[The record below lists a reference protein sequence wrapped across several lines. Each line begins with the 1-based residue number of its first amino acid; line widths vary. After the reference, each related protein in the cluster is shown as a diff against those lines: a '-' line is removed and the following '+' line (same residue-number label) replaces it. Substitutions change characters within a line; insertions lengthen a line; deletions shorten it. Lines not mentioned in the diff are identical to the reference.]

1 MRALFRSAFAAALSF
16 AAACAPAAA
25 ADFYAGKQITLI
37 VGAYSGGGYD
47 MLARLMTRHI
57 GKYIPGNPG
66 FVVQIMPAGN
76 SVAAMNHLANVAPRD
91 GTVIGLVQR
100 GMLHAKMNNSMGVQ
114 FDIAKLNWIG
124 NLNRETGA
132 TLAWANAPVQKASDL
147 FEKELIVG
155 GQTGV
160 DPEITPRLYNAL
172 IGTKFRII
180 SGYPGTPAIGLAM
193 EKGEVEGIGD
203 WSWSSLKLQ
212 RPEWLRDKTVN
223 VLMQGALENDPEL
236 HGVPNALDY
245 AKDPVSRKALELYF
259 TQKTVARPLV
269 APPDVPADRLAILRK
284 ALMALGDDKDFMED
298 AQRSRLDVALLP
310 GEAVEKV
317 ISMIATT
324 PPEAV
329 ARMFGAMAAP

>member
-1 MRALFRSAFAAALSF
+1 MFRKLFAAALAFSPASF
-16 AAACAPAAA
+16 PALG

-37 VGAYSGGGYD
+37 VGAYPGGGYD
-47 MLARLMTRHI
+47 LLARLMTRHI
-57 GKYIPGNPG
+57 SRHIPGAPSW
-66 FVVQIMPAGN
+66 VVQTMPAGN
-76 SVAAMNHLANVAPRD
+76 SVAATNHLATIAPRD
-91 GTVIGLVQR
+91 GSVIAMIQR

-124 NLNRETGA
+124 SLNRETGV
-132 TLAWANAPVQKASDL
+132 TLGWANAPVKTAKEL

-160 DPEITPRLYNAL
+160 DPELTPRIYNAL

-203 WSWSSLKLQ
+203 WSWSSLKVQ
-212 RPEWLRDKTVN
+212 HPEWLREKKVN
-223 VLMQGALENDPEL
+223 ILMQGALERDPEL
-236 HGVPNALDY
+236 PDVPNALEY
-245 AKDPVSRKALELYF
+245 VRDPVSRQALELYF

-269 APPDVPADRLAILRK
+269 GPPDMPADRLAILRK
-284 ALMALGDDKDFMED
+284 ALMALADDKEFLDD
-298 AQRSRLDVALLP
+298 AQRSRLDVEILP
-310 GEAVEKV
+310 GDAVEKV
-317 ISMIATT
+317 IAKIATT

-329 ARMFGAMAAP
+329 ARMVSAMTAP